1 MEPLGIIS
9 VTITLFAVVL
19 PRLAKEIV
27 YVIGC
32 PTSAIVKSTSLTIT
46 TFAKL
51 ICVLTVLLTDVSIVG
66 GSPGFRIKLYCVLDE
81 FNVGFCVGKE
91 VTVT

>member
-1 MEPLGIIS
+1 MVPGGIIS
-9 VTITLFAVVL
+9 VTTTLFAVVF

-51 ICVLTVLLTDVSIVG
+51 ICVLTVLLKDVSIIG
-66 GSPGFRIKLYCVLDE
+66 GSPGFRTKLYCVLDE
-81 FNVGFCVGKE
+81 LVVGFLGW
-91 VTVT
+91 

>member
-32 PTSAIVKSTSLTIT
+32 PTSAIVKSTSL
-46 TFAKL
+46 L
-51 ICVLTVLLTDVSIVG
+51 QVLKKQVIQKAV
-66 GSPGFRIKLYCVLDE
+66 
-81 FNVGFCVGKE
+81 
-91 VTVT
+91 